1 MTLASRAFE
10 PPFHIPFVRQ
20 KLAQPGHTPAR
31 QPGDDYAIA
40 DQRDEEIAA
49 ALEAAKPAAVLIGL
63 IERPHGT
70 TVLLTERA
78 THLRSHSG
86 QVAFPGGKIDP
97 GEDALEAA
105 LREAH
110 EEIGLERRHIDVFG
124 ALDPY
129 LSGSGY
135 RITPIVAE
143 IHPPF
148 DLEINHEEVAETF
161 EAPFAFVMAVSYTHL
176 SRPASTAS
184 TSPRRSTMSRVA
196 KARERPSRP
205 TRSPPRTRRSAVA
218 RPKAS
223 ARSTFGSR
231 ARSDTKPMEGDRSI
245 QSHSVCDASH
255 SRSRT

>member
-1 MTLASRAFE
+1 MTLASRARGT
-10 PPFHIPFVRQ
+10 PSLIPLVRQ
-20 KLAQPGHTPAR
+20 KLAAPGRAPAQ
-31 QPGDDYAIA
+31 QPGDDHVVS
-40 DQRDEEIAA
+40 QREAEIVA

-97 GEDALEAA
+97 GEDALAAA
-105 LREAH
+105 LREAE
-110 EEIGLERRHIDVFG
+110 EEIGLQRKHIEPFA

-161 EAPFAFVMAVSYTHL
+161 EAPFAFVMDPENHQRQSREWMGAMRHYYAMPWESHYIWGVTAGILRNMYERLYT
-176 SRPASTAS
+176 
-184 TSPRRSTMSRVA
+184 
-196 KARERPSRP
+196 
-205 TRSPPRTRRSAVA
+205 
-218 RPKAS
+218 
-223 ARSTFGSR
+223 
-231 ARSDTKPMEGDRSI
+231 
-245 QSHSVCDASH
+245 
-255 SRSRT
+255 

>member
-10 PPFHIPFVRQ
+10 PPYHIPFVRQ
-20 KLAQPGHTPAR
+20 RLSQPGRTPAR
-31 QPGDDYAIA
+31 QAGDDYAIGG
-40 DQRDEEIAA
+40 QRDEEIAA
-49 ALEAAKPAAVLIGL
+49 ALDAAKPAAVLIGL

-105 LREAH
+105 LREAE
-110 EEIGLERRHIDVFG
+110 EEIGLHRRHIETFA

-135 RITPIVAE
+135 RITPIVAQ

-148 DLEINHEEVAETF
+148 DLDINHEEVAETF
-161 EAPFAFVMAVSYTHL
+161 EAPFAFVMDPANHQRQSREWKGAMRHYYAMPWESHYIWGVTAGILRNMYERLYT
-176 SRPASTAS
+176 
-184 TSPRRSTMSRVA
+184 
-196 KARERPSRP
+196 
-205 TRSPPRTRRSAVA
+205 
-218 RPKAS
+218 
-223 ARSTFGSR
+223 
-231 ARSDTKPMEGDRSI
+231 
-245 QSHSVCDASH
+245 
-255 SRSRT
+255 

>member
-20 KLAQPGHTPAR
+20 KLAARGRTPAR

-49 ALEAAKPAAVLIGL
+49 ALDAARPAAVLIGL
-63 IERPHGT
+63 IERPQGV

-97 GEDALEAA
+97 GEDAVEAA
-105 LREAH
+105 LREAD
-110 EEIGLERRHIDVFG
+110 EEIGLSRKHIEPFA

-135 RITPIVAE
+135 RIMPVVAQ

-148 DLEINHEEVAETF
+148 DLTINHEEVAETF
-161 EAPFAFVMAVSYTHL
+161 EAPFAFVMDPANHQRQ
-176 SRPASTAS
+176 SREWNGAMRHFYAMPWESHYIWGVTAGIL
-184 TSPRRSTMSRVA
+184 RNMY
-196 KARERPSRP
+196 ERLY
-205 TRSPPRTRRSAVA
+205 A
-218 RPKAS
+218 
-223 ARSTFGSR
+223 
-231 ARSDTKPMEGDRSI
+231 
-245 QSHSVCDASH
+245 
-255 SRSRT
+255 

>member
-20 KLAQPGHTPAR
+20 KLATPGRTPAR

-63 IERPHGT
+63 IERPQGV

-97 GEDALEAA
+97 GEDALAAA
-105 LREAH
+105 LREAE
-110 EEIGLERRHIDVFG
+110 EEIGLHSRHIEPFA

-135 RITPIVAE
+135 RISPIVAQ

-148 DLEINHEEVAETF
+148 DLAINHEEVAETF
-161 EAPFAFVMAVSYTHL
+161 EAPFAFVMD
-176 SRPASTAS
+176 PANHQ
-184 TSPRRSTMSRVA
+184 R
-196 KARERPSRP
+196 
-205 TRSPPRTRRSAVA
+205 
-218 RPKAS
+218 
-223 ARSTFGSR
+223 
-231 ARSDTKPMEGDRSI
+231 
-245 QSHSVCDASH
+245 Q
-255 SRSRT
+255 

>member
-20 KLAQPGHTPAR
+20 KLATPGRTPAR

-63 IERPHGT
+63 IERPQGV

-97 GEDALEAA
+97 GEDALAAA
-105 LREAH
+105 LREAE
-110 EEIGLERRHIDVFG
+110 EEIGLHSRHIEPFA

-135 RITPIVAE
+135 RISPIVAQ

-148 DLEINHEEVAETF
+148 DLAINHEEVAETF
-161 EAPFAFVMAVSYTHL
+161 EAPFAFVMDPANHQRQSREWKGAIRHFYAMPWESHYIWGVTAGILRNMYERLYT
-176 SRPASTAS
+176 
-184 TSPRRSTMSRVA
+184 
-196 KARERPSRP
+196 
-205 TRSPPRTRRSAVA
+205 
-218 RPKAS
+218 
-223 ARSTFGSR
+223 
-231 ARSDTKPMEGDRSI
+231 
-245 QSHSVCDASH
+245 
-255 SRSRT
+255 

>member
-1 MTLASRAFE
+1 MTLASRAFA
-10 PPFHIPFVRQ
+10 PPFHIPFVRE
-20 KLAQPGHTPAR
+20 KLAMPGRKPPR

-49 ALEAAKPAAVLIGL
+49 ALEAARPAAVLIGL
-63 IERPHGT
+63 IERPQGT

-97 GEDALEAA
+97 GEDAVQAA
-105 LREAH
+105 LREAQ
-110 EEIGLERRHIDVFG
+110 EEIGLQRKHIEPFA

-148 DLEINHEEVAETF
+148 DLAVNHDEVAETF
-161 EAPFAFVMAVSYTHL
+161 ETPFAFVMDPKNHQRQ
-176 SRPASTAS
+176 SREWKGAIRHFYAMPWESHYIWGVTAGIL
-184 TSPRRSTMSRVA
+184 RNMY
-196 KARERPSRP
+196 ERLY
-205 TRSPPRTRRSAVA
+205 A
-218 RPKAS
+218 
-223 ARSTFGSR
+223 
-231 ARSDTKPMEGDRSI
+231 
-245 QSHSVCDASH
+245 
-255 SRSRT
+255 

>member
-110 EEIGLERRHIDVFG
+110 EEIGLERRHIEPFA

-135 RITPIVAE
+135 RITPIVAQ

-148 DLEINHEEVAETF
+148 DLAINHEEVAEAF
-161 EAPFAFVMAVSYTHL
+161 EAPFAFVMDPANHQRQSREWKGAMRHFYAMPWESHYIWGVTAGILRNMYERLYT
-176 SRPASTAS
+176 
-184 TSPRRSTMSRVA
+184 
-196 KARERPSRP
+196 
-205 TRSPPRTRRSAVA
+205 
-218 RPKAS
+218 
-223 ARSTFGSR
+223 
-231 ARSDTKPMEGDRSI
+231 
-245 QSHSVCDASH
+245 
-255 SRSRT
+255 